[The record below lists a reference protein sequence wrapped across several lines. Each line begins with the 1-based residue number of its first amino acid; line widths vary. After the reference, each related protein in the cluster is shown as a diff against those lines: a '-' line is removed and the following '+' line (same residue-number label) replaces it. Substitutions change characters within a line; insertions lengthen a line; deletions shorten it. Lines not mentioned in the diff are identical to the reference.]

1 MPLYNAPASSGGGG
15 TDLDAAI
22 TINESGSDADFRV
35 ESSGNTNMLMVDA
48 GNNRVGIGT
57 GTPSTSLEIQ
67 DGLTTT
73 GAVLT
78 LSTKEPSVD
87 TNDVLGQINFQA
99 PLDTGLDSDLV
110 GASIQALAVTAFSD
124 TTNATALLFK
134 TATSET
140 ATERMRITNT
150 GRVGIGTT
158 SPASTLEVQGGTG
171 TLGAVLTLATQETT
185 VATDDVIGRI
195 DFQAPL
201 HGSVGHTGRDVAA
214 SIHAVATNTFTASTN
229 VTDLIFSTAIGGAPT
244 EKLRIKGLDGKVGI
258 GTSTPISSLEI
269 QDGTGTAGAIL
280 TLSTKETAVAANDV
294 LGRIDFQAPLDTGLD
309 SDLVGASIIAL
320 ATATFSDTV
329 NATALLF
336 NTGASETA
344 NEKMRITSDGKV
356 GIGTT
361 APANKFQVNHS
372 GSDANNGIMVV
383 RVDAGVQD
391 GDLLGGIGFDS
402 TDGNVPSS
410 VLESSAFIASIATE
424 AHSSSDKGGNLKFGV
439 SLIDENED
447 TVSTIVANVGQPD
460 TITASAG
467 ATPTTHPG
475 LNSRVTTV
483 VLGNGTY
490 SPTIADSGVLVIF
503 ENANSTLALPSINNN
518 TSAGVQFTVFN
529 ETSSAISAKITVQN
543 SATINGGAATA
554 LDDIESFKAAT
565 FVCSGNNTWIRI
577 G

>member
-35 ESSGNTNMLMVDA
+35 ESSGNANMLMVDA

-78 LSTKEPSVD
+78 LSTKEPSVVAS
-87 TNDVLGQINFQA
+87 DVLGQINFQA

-110 GASIQALAVTAFSD
+110 GASIQ
-124 TTNATALLFK
+124 
-134 TATSET
+134 
-140 ATERMRITNT
+140 
-150 GRVGIGTT
+150 
-158 SPASTLEVQGGTG
+158 
-171 TLGAVLTLATQETT
+171 
-185 VATDDVIGRI
+185 
-195 DFQAPL
+195 
-201 HGSVGHTGRDVAA
+201 
-214 SIHAVATNTFTASTN
+214 
-229 VTDLIFSTAIGGAPT
+229 
-244 EKLRIKGLDGKVGI
+244 
-258 GTSTPISSLEI
+258 
-269 QDGTGTAGAIL
+269 
-280 TLSTKETAVAANDV
+280 
-294 LGRIDFQAPLDTGLD
+294 
-309 SDLVGASIIAL
+309 AL

-356 GIGTT
+356 GIGTSTPVSLVEIQGGTTT
-361 APANKFQVNHS
+361 AGAILTLSTKETSVVANDVLGQIHFQAPLDTGVDSDVVGAAIQALATDTFSDTVNATDLIFKTAASGTASEKMRITSASTISMTSKLSLGVSGAAHTPANTLYVSHD
-372 GSDANNGIMVV
+372 GSDTNDGVMIV
-383 RVDAGVQD
+383 RADSTTSD

-424 AHSSSDKGGNLKFGV
+424 NHATTDKGGNLKFGV
-439 SLIDENED
+439 SLINEDDD

-460 TITASAG
+460 TITASSG
-467 ATPTTHPG
+467 AAPTTHPG
-475 LNSRVTTV
+475 LNSRATTV

-529 ETSSAISAKITVQN
+529 ETASAISAKITVQN

-554 LDDIESFKAAT
+554 LDDIDSFKAAT